1 MFLNVVKP
9 ERFNVIRVMK
19 NNNTFAIIAIAAV
32 AALLI
37 ATTAVSSLTNQAF
50 AGGHKRTSFHQTAAQ
65 SCINENARCQNVLG
79 QTQGHDNAGTVV
91 GNQP

>member
-1 MFLNVVKP
+1 
-9 ERFNVIRVMK
+9 MK

-50 AGGHKRTSFHQTAAQ
+50 AGGHKRTSYHQTAAQ
-65 SCINENARCQNVLG
+65 SCVNENARCQNLLG

>member
-1 MFLNVVKP
+1 
-9 ERFNVIRVMK
+9 MK

-37 ATTAVSSLTNQAF
+37 ATTVVSSLTNQAF
-50 AGGHKRTSFHQTAAQ
+50 AVGHKRTSYHQTAAQ
-65 SCINENARCQNVLG
+65 SCVNQNARCQNLLG
-79 QTQGHDNAGTVV
+79 QIQGHDNAGTVV

>member
-1 MFLNVVKP
+1 
-9 ERFNVIRVMK
+9 MK
-19 NNNTFAIIAIAAV
+19 NNSTFAIIAIAAV
-32 AALLI
+32 TALLI

-65 SCINENARCQNVLG
+65 SCINENARCQNILD
-79 QTQGHDNAGTVV
+79 QLQGHDNAGTVT

>member
-1 MFLNVVKP
+1 
-9 ERFNVIRVMK
+9 MK
-19 NNNTFAIIAIAAV
+19 NNNTFAIIGIAAV

-65 SCINENARCQNVLG
+65 SCINEDARCQNLLG

>member
-1 MFLNVVKP
+1 ML
-9 ERFNVIRVMK
+9 IRVMK
-19 NNNTFAIIAIAAV
+19 NNNTFAIIGIAAV

-65 SCINENARCQNVLG
+65 SCINEDARCQNLLG

>member
-1 MFLNVVKP
+1 
-9 ERFNVIRVMK
+9 MK
-19 NNNTFAIIAIAAV
+19 NNNTFAIAAIVAV

-50 AGGHKRTSFHQTAAQ
+50 AGGHKRTSYHQTAAQ
-65 SCINENARCQNVLG
+65 SCINENARCQNLLG